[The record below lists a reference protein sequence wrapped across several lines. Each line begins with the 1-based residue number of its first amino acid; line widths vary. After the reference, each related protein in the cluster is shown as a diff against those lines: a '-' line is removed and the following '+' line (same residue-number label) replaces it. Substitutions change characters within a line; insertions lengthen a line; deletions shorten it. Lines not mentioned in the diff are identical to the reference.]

1 MQLILS
7 YAIGYLTGVLTAIFI
22 LNKSMKSIKNES
34 DDDPITGEKDE
45 KPRIS
50 GFIHKE
56 VDYA

>member
-22 LNKSMKSIKNES
+22 LSKSMESIKNES

-45 KPRIS
+45 KTPYI
-50 GFIHKE
+50 GFFS
-56 VDYA
+56 